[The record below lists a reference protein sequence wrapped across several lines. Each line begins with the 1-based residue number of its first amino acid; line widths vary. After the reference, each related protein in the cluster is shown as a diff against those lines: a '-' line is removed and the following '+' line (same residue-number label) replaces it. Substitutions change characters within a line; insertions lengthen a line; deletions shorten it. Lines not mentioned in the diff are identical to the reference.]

1 MGNRKAGERMAQ
13 STVIPVREQIADFL
27 RTEIISG
34 ELAPNQKL
42 TEEVLA
48 QRFGVSRGRIRD
60 VLLELSKEGLLV
72 ARANKGTTVNEIASP
87 EMQALMIKL
96 RHQIEG
102 FAVKKVSKE
111 RSKEFLDNLE
121 VACETLSQALQA
133 GDFAEVTKADIAF
146 HRLIMLEAGGE
157 DIITLWQPIIM
168 RMRMNYQRITDPA
181 QSIDEHR
188 AIVEAIKAGD
198 DKAAVEALK
207 GNIR

>member
-1 MGNRKAGERMAQ
+1 MAQ

-72 ARANKGTTVNEIASP
+72 ARANKGTTVNEVASP

-96 RHQIEG
+96 RLQIEG
-102 FAVKKVSKE
+102 FAVEKVSKE
-111 RSKEFLDNLE
+111 RSEEFLSDLE
-121 VACETLSQALQA
+121 EAFEALSQALKS

-157 DIITLWQPIIM
+157 GLITLWQPVIM
-168 RMRMNYQRITDPA
+168 RMRMNYQRITDPK

-188 AIVEAIKAGD
+188 SIYEAIRDGNH
-198 DKAAVEALK
+198 KAAVDALK
-207 GNIR
+207 ANIR